1 MFRGHRYAVLG
12 HGDLW
17 LLILNEDITPL
28 TAASKAS
35 QIVLG
40 GATKAQ
46 GWPLDKAQR
55 LNLIGGALASVS
67 AGQSSDLVGDF
78 RVGFLLRTPVNQQWM
93 AQGIGTIVAV
103 FMAPLLFL
111 LFMKA

>member
-1 MFRGHRYAVLG
+1 M
-12 HGDLW
+12 
-17 LLILNEDITPL
+17 TPL

-40 GATKAQ
+40 AATKSQ
-46 GWPLDKAQR
+46 GWDLDKAQR
-55 LNLIGGALASVS
+55 LNLMGGALASVA

-93 AQGIGTIVAV
+93 AQGIGTVIAT
-103 FMAPLLFL
+103 FLAPCLFW
-111 LFMKA
+111 LFMQA